1 MDEDFSGSCYVASR
15 NRFIHNGATNGTC
28 SAHFDAEGVPPRRF
42 CVLVAV
48 CDGLLAT
55 ANSRE
60 FSSGY
65 LGE

>member
-1 MDEDFSGSCYVASR
+1 MYPLLRAPNLSPSR
-15 NRFIHNGATNGTC
+15 NRLIHNGATNGTC
-28 SAHFDAEGVPPRRF
+28 SARFDAEGVPPRRF

-48 CDGLLAT
+48 SDRLLAT

-60 FSSGY
+60 FIPRY